1 MSGVVPVKI
10 VSVGTAPS
18 SASQTGGLMDTK
30 MGKTR
35 LRIISTAAL
44 QAQVAGGLVPMTQAT
59 YDALIA
65 AGSVAA

>member
-10 VSVGTAPS
+10 VAVGTAPG

-30 MGKTR
+30 FGKTR
-35 LRIISTAAL
+35 LRIIDTAAK
-44 QAQVAGGLVPMTQAT
+44 QAQVNGGLVPMTQAT